1 MLPRRHSL
9 HYSRNLKAALII
21 SLTLI
26 ISIFYFAPDFS
37 FLHNNSDTS
46 QPIIFSSNDVPP
58 TVQSEELKQT
68 SSIRPHEPAIVFNG
82 NLVPV
87 DILKDVYMENNSS
100 NSSSNSGI
108 GNSSINKTGSSSV
121 SPFIPR
127 QILEVIPKKVDENIR
142 GIIKLSLKIG
152 KDGKVVSYI
161 VLLNT
166 TDCSECLKNVIAA
179 IHKSEWE
186 PASVNGNK
194 IEYWIEK
201 SYKFN

>member
-1 MLPRRHSL
+1 MAQRKHTL
-9 HYSRNLKAALII
+9 HYSRNLKVALII

-37 FLHNNSDTS
+37 FLHNNSDTT
-46 QPIIFSSNDVPP
+46 QPIIFFSNDVPP

-68 SSIRPHEPAIVFNG
+68 SSKKPHEPAISLTS
-82 NLVPV
+82 NLEPDV
-87 DILKDVYMENNSS
+87 ILSDVELPS
-100 NSSSNSGI
+100 NASISSSSNGI
-108 GNSSINKTGSSSV
+108 GNSNINKAGSSSV

-127 QILEVIPKKVDENIR
+127 QILEVIPKKVEENIK

-152 KDGKVVSYI
+152 KDGKVVSFI
-161 VLLNT
+161 VLANT
-166 TDCSECLKNVIAA
+166 TNCPECLKNVIAA

-201 SYKFN
+201 SFKFN

>member
-1 MLPRRHSL
+1 MSSRKYTI
-9 HYSRNLKAALII
+9 HYSRNFKVALII

-26 ISIFYFAPDFS
+26 ISVFYIAPDIS
-37 FLHNNSDTS
+37 FMHNNSDTT
-46 QPIIFSSNDVPP
+46 QPIIFFSSDVPP

-68 SSIRPHEPAIVFNG
+68 SSNKPPEPAILLTS
-82 NLVPV
+82 NLAPAV
-87 DILKDVYMENNSS
+87 ILKDIDIQNNASITS
-100 NSSSNSGI
+100 PSRGI
-108 GNSSINKTGSSSV
+108 GNSKINKPGSSSV

-127 QILEVIPKKVDENIR
+127 QILEVIPKKVEENIK
-142 GIIKLSLKIG
+142 GVIKLSLKIG
-152 KDGKVVSYI
+152 KEGKVVSYI
-161 VLLNT
+161 VLANT
-166 TDCSECLKNVIAA
+166 TNCPECLKNVIAA